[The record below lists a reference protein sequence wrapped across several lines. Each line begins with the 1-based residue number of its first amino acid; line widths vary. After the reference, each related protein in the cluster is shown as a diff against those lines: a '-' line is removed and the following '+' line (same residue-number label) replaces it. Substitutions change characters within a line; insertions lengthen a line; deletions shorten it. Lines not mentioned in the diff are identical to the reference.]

1 MACSRLHVYLS
12 VNHKPSSKY
21 THQSPVTGEKYEVLT
36 SVCGWNQSWVP
47 GVLDPCVATSCQYI
61 PFPPPHLNMRY
72 VPDEENR

>member
-1 MACSRLHVYLS
+1 M
-12 VNHKPSSKY
+12 P
-21 THQSPVTGEKYEVLT
+21 QSPLTGEKYEVLT

-72 VPDEENR
+72 VPDEENRWEGEEMGSREPNPK

>member
-1 MACSRLHVYLS
+1 MS
-12 VNHKPSSKY
+12 
-21 THQSPVTGEKYEVLT
+21 GEKYEVLT

-72 VPDEENR
+72 VPDEENRWEGEEMGSREPNPK

>member
-1 MACSRLHVYLS
+1 MS
-12 VNHKPSSKY
+12 
-21 THQSPVTGEKYEVLT
+21 GEKYEVLT

-72 VPDEENR
+72 VPDEENRWEGEEMGSREPKLL

>member
-1 MACSRLHVYLS
+1 MS
-12 VNHKPSSKY
+12 
-21 THQSPVTGEKYEVLT
+21 GEKYEVLT